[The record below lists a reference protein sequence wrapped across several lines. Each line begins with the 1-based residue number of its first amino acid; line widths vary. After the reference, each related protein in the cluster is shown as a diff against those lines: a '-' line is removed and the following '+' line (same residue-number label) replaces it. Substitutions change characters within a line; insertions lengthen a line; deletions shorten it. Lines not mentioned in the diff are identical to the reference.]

1 LDLGPPTDAPTDRA
15 KQAVPSAP
23 GKSRQI
29 IGAPAAVDGY
39 PVHGPMAMDA
49 TAPFGSM
56 IELLKMVIFC
66 SYVKVLERVTATKI
80 GLKQALETKKPRN
93 KRRFKK

>member
-1 LDLGPPTDAPTDRA
+1 
-15 KQAVPSAP
+15 
-23 GKSRQI
+23 
-29 IGAPAAVDGY
+29 
-39 PVHGPMAMDA
+39 MAMEA

-66 SYVKVLERVTATKI
+66 SYVKVFERVTATKM